1 MGEDRRMAMR
11 GRTIASMALRIICL
25 LTLALQIAVGGAFA
39 LSSPNIPLDSPVYS
53 YLEKLAGFGLVRSDV
68 AGIKPFSRAEAARLL
83 LEAEWS
89 LETGVGSGDLAFA
102 RSILAEL
109 RRKIPREAALY
120 QVPDTAPAVDVNPVS
135 SARLRYVYVDG
146 KPRSYER
153 PVHDP
158 GNDGVFGI
166 GSGLRPPNLYP
177 TPVQQHGI
185 EGTPLMENNEGIV
198 YRDGHNAEVR
208 FSAEASLGS
217 VASALVEPQISY
229 DREGDGATVKLV
241 KGYLKIGGG
250 GLELEAGRD
259 ANWLGLG
266 SRGTVTLTNN
276 AENFDLVKLSSP
288 EPISLKY
295 IGLIKYA
302 LIGSRFDATVT
313 SGAERR
319 PWFLG
324 AKLSVK
330 PVETFEVGLNMGK
343 QFGGPGVRNSFGDY
357 VRGIVGGTNAD
368 NTNNVAGVEMRV
380 RMPFLRNTELYGEFS
395 GEDSASFWPIVESYV
410 AGFHIPR
417 LTASGRDDL
426 RFEFFK
432 GNNILYTS
440 GTFPGGYLYHG
451 MPIGHSQGGAVI
463 EFYLRYSHWF
473 SVRNNLALEFF
484 RTDRGHEGR
493 VTVDAGGR
501 FDPNGVKQAI
511 EKKHAGRVS
520 WTLPV
525 HGDVDMNLL
534 YGVEDIQNADLVT
547 GEDRTNQLF
556 KAELRYRY

>member
-1 MGEDRRMAMR
+1 MVGESRLAIKQVTNG
-11 GRTIASMALRIICL
+11 GRALCVICL
-25 LTLALQIAVGGAFA
+25 FVLSMQVTVVGAFA

-53 YLEKLAGFGLVRSDV
+53 YLEKLAGLGLVRSDV

-83 LEAEWS
+83 LEAEWN
-89 LETGVGSGDLAFA
+89 LEAGVGSGDLAFA
-102 RSILAEL
+102 RSILVEL
-109 RRKIPREAALY
+109 RRKIPREASLY
-120 QVPDTAPAVDVNPVS
+120 RDPTMAPKVDANPVS
-135 SARLRYVYVDG
+135 SARIRYVYLDG

-158 GNDGVFGI
+158 GDDGVFGI
-166 GSGLRPPNLYP
+166 GSGLRPANPYP
-177 TPVQQHGI
+177 TPVQQHGT

-208 FSAEASLGS
+208 FSAEAHVGS
-217 VASALVEPQISY
+217 VASALVEPQLSY
-229 DREGDGATVKLV
+229 SREGDGASVELV

-250 GLELEAGRD
+250 GAELEVGRD

-288 EPISLKY
+288 EPIPMKY
-295 IGLIKYA
+295 LGHIKYA
-302 LIGSRFDATVT
+302 FIGSRFDTTVT
-313 SGAERR
+313 DGEERR

-330 PVETFEVGLNMGK
+330 PVETFEIGINLGK
-343 QFGGPGVRNSFGDY
+343 QFAGPGVDNSFGDF
-357 VRGIVGGTNAD
+357 VRGIFGGTSSD
-368 NTNNVAGVEMRV
+368 NTNNLAGVEMRL
-380 RMPFLRNTELYGEFS
+380 RLPKLRNTEIYGEFS

-432 GNNILYTS
+432 GNNILYTN
-440 GTFPGGYLYHG
+440 GTFPGGYLYEG

-473 SVRNNLALEFF
+473 SVRNNLALEFY

-493 VTVDAGGR
+493 IA
-501 FDPNGVKQAI
+501 PQSI

-520 WTLPV
+520 WTLPI
-525 HGDVDMNLL
+525 HGDLDMNLL
-534 YGVEDIQNADLVT
+534 YGIEKVKNVDLVE

-556 KAELRYRY
+556 RADLRYRY

>member
-1 MGEDRRMAMR
+1 MSQYNSSLVSGT
-11 GRTIASMALRIICL
+11 RTLRAVCL
-25 LTLALQIAVGGAFA
+25 AILALALFASTALA

-83 LEAEWS
+83 LEAEWN
-89 LETGVGSGDLAFA
+89 LEAGSGSGDLAFA
-102 RSILAEL
+102 RTILAEL

-120 QVPDTAPAVDVNPVS
+120 REPDTAPAVDVNPLS
-135 SARLRYVYVDG
+135 SARIRYVYLDG

-153 PVHDP
+153 LVHDP

-166 GSGLRPPNLYP
+166 GSGLRPANPYP
-177 TPVQQHGI
+177 SPVQQHGT

-208 FSAEASLGS
+208 FSAEAHVGS
-217 VASALVEPQISY
+217 VASALVEPQLSY
-229 DREGDGATVKLV
+229 SRSGDGASIRLN

-266 SRGTVTLTNN
+266 SRGTVTLTSN
-276 AENFDLVKLSSP
+276 ALNFDLVKLSSP
-288 EPISLKY
+288 EPIPLKY
-295 IGLIKYA
+295 VGAIKYA
-302 LIGSRFDATVT
+302 LIGSRFDTTVT
-313 SGAERR
+313 NGAKRR

-324 AKLSVK
+324 AKLLVK
-330 PVETFEVGLNMGK
+330 PVETFEVGINLGK
-343 QFGGPGVRNSFGDY
+343 QFGGPGVNNSLGDY
-357 VRGIVGGTNAD
+357 VRGIIGGTSAD
-368 NTNNVAGVEMRV
+368 NTNNIAGVEMRV
-380 RMPFLRNTELYGEFS
+380 RLPMLRNMELYGEFS

-410 AGFHIPR
+410 VGFYLPR

-493 VTVDAGGR
+493 VTVDAAGR
-501 FDPNGVKQAI
+501 FDPNGIMQSI

-525 HGDVDMNLL
+525 HGDLDMNLL
-534 YGVEDIQNADLVT
+534 YGIEKVENVELVA

-556 KAELRYRY
+556 KAEVRYRY

>member
-1 MGEDRRMAMR
+1 VSQYNSSLVSGT
-11 GRTIASMALRIICL
+11 RTLRAVCL
-25 LTLALQIAVGGAFA
+25 AILALALFASTALA

-68 AGIKPFSRAEAARLL
+68 AGIKPYSRAEAARLL
-83 LEAEWS
+83 LEAEWN
-89 LETGVGSGDLAFA
+89 LESGVGSSDLAFA
-102 RSILAEL
+102 RTILAEL

-120 QVPDTAPAVDVNPVS
+120 REPETAPTVDVNPLS
-135 SARLRYVYVDG
+135 SARVRYVYLDG

-158 GNDGVFGI
+158 GDDGVFGI
-166 GSGLRPPNLYP
+166 GSGLRPANPYP
-177 TPVQQHGI
+177 SPVQQHGT

-208 FSAEASLGS
+208 FSAEAHVGS
-217 VASALVEPQISY
+217 VASALVEPQLSY
-229 DREGDGATVKLV
+229 SRSGDGASIRLN

-266 SRGTVTLTNN
+266 SRGAVTLTSN
-276 AENFDLVKLSSP
+276 ARNFDLVKLSSP
-288 EPISLKY
+288 EPIPLKY
-295 IGLIKYA
+295 VGAIKYA
-302 LIGSRFDATVT
+302 LIGSRFDTTVT
-313 SGAERR
+313 NGAERR

-330 PVETFEVGLNMGK
+330 PVETFEVGINLGK
-343 QFGGPGVRNSFGDY
+343 QFGGPGVNNSLGDY
-357 VRGIVGGTNAD
+357 VRGIIGGTSAD
-368 NTNNVAGVEMRV
+368 NTNNLAGVEMRV
-380 RMPFLRNTELYGEFS
+380 RLPMLRNMELYGEFS

-410 AGFHIPR
+410 AGFYLPR

-493 VTVDAGGR
+493 VTVDAAGR
-501 FDPNGVKQAI
+501 FDPNGIMQSI

-520 WTLPV
+520 WTLPL
-525 HGDVDMNLL
+525 HGDLDMNLL
-534 YGVEDIQNADLVT
+534 YGIEKVENVDLVA

-556 KAELRYRY
+556 KAEVRYRY

>member
-1 MGEDRRMAMR
+1 MDADFRLAIKALAAVSR
-11 GRTIASMALRIICL
+11 GVRAVCIAAL
-25 LTLALQIAVGGAFA
+25 AVSVTGGGAYA

-83 LEAEWS
+83 LEAEWN
-89 LETGVGSGDLAFA
+89 LEAGVGSGDLAFA
-102 RSILAEL
+102 RSIMAEL

-120 QVPDTAPAVDVNPVS
+120 KEPDMAPAVDVNPVAN
-135 SARLRYVYVDG
+135 ARVRYVYLDG

-158 GNDGVFGI
+158 GDDGVFGI
-166 GSGLRPPNLYP
+166 GNGLRPPNPYP
-177 TPVQQHGI
+177 SPVQQHGT

-198 YRDGHNAEVR
+198 YRDGHNVEAR
-208 FSAEASLGS
+208 FSAEAHLWS
-217 VASALVEPQISY
+217 VATALVEPQLSY
-229 DREGDGATVKLV
+229 SREGDGATVKLV
-241 KGYLKIGGG
+241 KGYLKLGGG
-250 GLELEAGRD
+250 GLELEVGRD

-266 SRGTVTLTNN
+266 SRGAVTLTNN

-288 EPISLKY
+288 EPIPVKY
-295 IGLIKYA
+295 LGAIKYA
-302 LIGSRFDATVT
+302 FIGSRFDTTVT
-313 SGAERR
+313 VGRERR

-330 PVETFEVGLNMGK
+330 PTETFEVGINLGK
-343 QFGGPGVRNSFGDY
+343 QFGGPGVNNSFGDY
-357 VRGIVGGTNAD
+357 VRGIIGGTSAD
-368 NTNNVAGVEMRV
+368 NTNNLAGVEMRL
-380 RMPFLRNTELYGEFS
+380 RFPRLRNAEIYGEFS

-410 AGFHIPR
+410 AGFFIPR
-417 LTASGRDDL
+417 LTAGGRDDL

-432 GNNILYTS
+432 GNNILYTN
-440 GTFPGGYLYHG
+440 GTFPGGYLYRG

-473 SVRNNLALEFF
+473 SVRNNLALEFY

-493 VTVDAGGR
+493 IA
-501 FDPNGVKQAI
+501 PQAI

-520 WTLPV
+520 WSLPV
-525 HGDVDMNLL
+525 HGDLDMKLL
-534 YGVEDIQNADLVT
+534 YGIEKVENVELAA

-556 KAELRYRY
+556 KGELRYRY

>member
-1 MGEDRRMAMR
+1 MSQYNSSLLSGI
-11 GRTIASMALRIICL
+11 RTLRAVCL
-25 LTLALQIAVGGAFA
+25 AILALPLFASTASA

-53 YLEKLAGFGLVRSDV
+53 WLDKLAGFGLVRSDV
-68 AGIKPFSRAEAARLL
+68 TGIKPFSRAEAARLL
-83 LEAEWS
+83 LEAEWN
-89 LETGVGSGDLAFA
+89 LEAGVGAGDLKFA

-120 QVPDTAPAVDVNPVS
+120 REPDTAPAMDVNPVA
-135 SARLRYVYVDG
+135 SARIRYVYLDG

-158 GNDGVFGI
+158 GDDGVFGI
-166 GSGLRPPNLYP
+166 GSGLRPATPYP
-177 TPVQQHGI
+177 SPIQQRGA
-185 EGTPLMENNEGIV
+185 EGTPLLENNEGIV
-198 YRDGHNAEVR
+198 YQDGHNAEVR
-208 FSAEASLGS
+208 FSAEAHLGS
-217 VASALVEPQISY
+217 VASALVEPQLSY
-229 DREGDGATVKLV
+229 SREGDGATAKLV

-250 GLELEAGRD
+250 GAELEVGRD
-259 ANWLGLG
+259 ANWLGFG
-266 SRGTVTLTNN
+266 SRGAVTLTNN

-288 EPISLKY
+288 EPIPMKY
-295 IGLIKYA
+295 LGAIKYA
-302 LIGSRFDATVT
+302 LIGSRFDTTVID
-313 SGAERR
+313 GRERR

-330 PVETFEVGLNMGK
+330 PVEIFEIGINLGK
-343 QFGGPGVRNSFGDY
+343 QFAGPGVDNSFGGY
-357 VRGIVGGTNAD
+357 VRGIFGGTSSD
-368 NTNNVAGVEMRV
+368 NTNNVAGVEMRL
-380 RMPFLRNTELYGEFS
+380 RLPKLRNAEIYGEFS

-410 AGFHIPR
+410 AGFFIPR

-432 GNNILYTS
+432 GNNILYTN
-440 GTFPGGYLYHG
+440 GTFPGGYLYEG

-473 SVRNNLALEFF
+473 SVRNNLALEFY

-493 VTVDAGGR
+493 VRVDAAGR
-501 FDPNGVKQAI
+501 FNANGVMQAI

-525 HGDVDMNLL
+525 HGDLDMNLL
-534 YGVEDIQNADLVT
+534 YGIETVENVGLVD

>member
-1 MGEDRRMAMR
+1 MSQYNSSLVSGT
-11 GRTIASMALRIICL
+11 RTLRAVCL
-25 LTLALQIAVGGAFA
+25 AILALALFASTALA

-68 AGIKPFSRAEAARLL
+68 AGIKPYSRAEAARLL
-83 LEAEWS
+83 LEAEWN
-89 LETGVGSGDLAFA
+89 LESGVGSSDLAFA
-102 RSILAEL
+102 RTILAEL

-120 QVPDTAPAVDVNPVS
+120 REPETAPTVDVNPLS
-135 SARLRYVYVDG
+135 SARVRYVYLDG

-158 GNDGVFGI
+158 GDDGVFGI
-166 GSGLRPPNLYP
+166 GSGLRPANPYP
-177 TPVQQHGI
+177 SPVQQHGT

-208 FSAEASLGS
+208 FSAEAHVGS
-217 VASALVEPQISY
+217 VASALVEPQLSY
-229 DREGDGATVKLV
+229 SRSGDGASIRLN

-266 SRGTVTLTNN
+266 SRGAVTLTSN
-276 AENFDLVKLSSP
+276 ARNFDLVKLSSP
-288 EPISLKY
+288 EPIPLKY
-295 IGLIKYA
+295 VGAIKYA
-302 LIGSRFDATVT
+302 LIGSRFDTTVT
-313 SGAERR
+313 NGAERR

-330 PVETFEVGLNMGK
+330 PVETFEVGINLGK
-343 QFGGPGVRNSFGDY
+343 QFGGPGVNNSLGDY
-357 VRGIVGGTNAD
+357 VRGIIGGTSAD
-368 NTNNVAGVEMRV
+368 NTNNLAGVEMRV
-380 RMPFLRNTELYGEFS
+380 RLPMLRNMELYGEFS

-410 AGFHIPR
+410 AGFYLPR

-473 SVRNNLALEFF
+473 SVRNNLALEFY
-484 RTDRGHEGR
+484 RTERGHEGR
-493 VTVDAGGR
+493 VTVDAAGN
-501 FDPNGVKQAI
+501 FDPNGVMQAI

-520 WTLPV
+520 WTLPL
-525 HGDVDMNLL
+525 HGDLDMNLL
-534 YGVEDIQNADLVT
+534 YGIEKVENVDLVA

>member
-1 MGEDRRMAMR
+1 M
-11 GRTIASMALRIICL
+11 LRAVL
-25 LTLALQIAVGGAFA
+25 LAILALPMLASSASA

-53 YLEKLAGFGLVRSDV
+53 YLEKLAGFGLVQSDV

-83 LEAEWS
+83 LEAEWA
-89 LETGVGSGDLAFA
+89 LEAGGGSGDPAFA
-102 RSILAEL
+102 RSIMEEL

-120 QVPDTAPAVDVNPVS
+120 TEPDKASAVDVNPLS
-135 SARLRYVYVDG
+135 SARIRYVYLDG

-166 GSGLRPPNLYP
+166 GSGLRPANPYP
-177 TPVQQHGI
+177 SPIQQHGT
-185 EGTPLMENNEGIV
+185 EGTPLMENNEGII
-198 YRDGHNAEVR
+198 YRDGHNAELR
-208 FSAEASLGS
+208 FSAEAHVKS
-217 VASALVEPQISY
+217 VASALVEPQLSY
-229 DREGDGATVKLV
+229 SRGGDGATVKLV
-241 KGYLKIGGG
+241 KGYLKLGGG
-250 GLELEAGRD
+250 GLELEVGRD

-266 SRGTVTLTNN
+266 NRGTVTLTNN

-288 EPISLKY
+288 EPIQLKY
-295 IGLIKYA
+295 IGAIKYTF
-302 LIGSRFDATVT
+302 IGSRFDATVT
-313 SGAERR
+313 NGVERR

-330 PVETFEVGLNMGK
+330 PVDIFELGINLGK
-343 QFGGPGVRNSFGDY
+343 EFGGPGVNNSFGDY
-357 VRGIVGGTNAD
+357 VRGIVGGTSAD
-368 NTNNVAGVEMRV
+368 NTNNLAGVEMRL
-380 RMPFLRNTELYGEFS
+380 RLPFLRNTEIYGEFS

-410 AGFHIPR
+410 AGFFIPR
-417 LTASGRDDL
+417 LTAGGRDDL

-440 GTFPGGYLYHG
+440 GTFPEGYLYKG

-473 SVRNNLALEFF
+473 SARNNLALEFY

-493 VTVDAGGR
+493 VKVDAAGN
-501 FDPNGVKQAI
+501 FDPNGVMQAI
-511 EKKHAGRVS
+511 EKKHAGRIS

-525 HGDVDMNLL
+525 HGDLDMNLL
-534 YGVEDIQNADLVT
+534 YGIEKVENVDLRS
-547 GEDRTNQLF
+547 GNDRTNQLF

>member
-1 MGEDRRMAMR
+1 MAINPGVNTKRTRRVACF
-11 GRTIASMALRIICL
+11 SCL
-25 LTLALQIAVGGAFA
+25 ATLALQIFAVSAWA

-53 YLEKLAGFGLVRSDV
+53 YLEKLAGFGLMRSDV

-83 LEAEWS
+83 LEAEWN
-89 LETGVGSGDLAFA
+89 LEAGMGAGDLEFA

-120 QVPDTAPAVDVNPVS
+120 QEPGKAVAVDVNPLS
-135 SARLRYVYVDG
+135 SARIRYVYLDG

-158 GNDGVFGI
+158 GDDGVFGI
-166 GSGLRPPNLYP
+166 GSGLRPANSYP
-177 TPVQQHGI
+177 YPVQQHGT
-185 EGTPLMENNEGIV
+185 EGTPLMENNEGVI

-208 FSAEASLGS
+208 FSAEAHVGS
-217 VASALVEPQISY
+217 VASALVEPQLSY
-229 DREGDGATVKLV
+229 GREEGASAKLV
-241 KGYLKIGGG
+241 KGYLKLGGG
-250 GLELEAGRD
+250 GLELEVGRD

-288 EPISLKY
+288 EPIQLKY
-295 IGLIKYA
+295 IGAIKYT

-313 SGAERR
+313 NGVERR

-330 PVETFEVGLNMGK
+330 PVDTFEVGINLGK
-343 QFGGPGVRNSFGDY
+343 EFGGPGVNNSFGDY
-357 VRGIVGGTNAD
+357 VRGIVGGTSAD
-368 NTNNVAGVEMRV
+368 NTNNLAGVEMRL
-380 RMPFLRNTELYGEFS
+380 RLPFLRNTEIYGEFS

-410 AGFHIPR
+410 AGFFIPR

-440 GTFPGGYLYHG
+440 GTFPEGYLHKG

-473 SVRNNLALEFF
+473 SARNNLALEFY

-493 VTVDAGGR
+493 VKADAAGH
-501 FDPNGVKQAI
+501 FDPNGVMQAI
-511 EKKHAGRVS
+511 EKKHAGRIS

-534 YGVEDIQNADLVT
+534 YGIEKVENVDLQE
-547 GEDRTNQLF
+547 GNDRTNQLF

>member
-1 MGEDRRMAMR
+1 M
-11 GRTIASMALRIICL
+11 
-25 LTLALQIAVGGAFA
+25 
-39 LSSPNIPLDSPVYS
+39 SSPNIALDSPVYS

-83 LEAEWS
+83 LEAEWN
-89 LETGVGSGDLAFA
+89 LESGVGSSDLAFA
-102 RSILAEL
+102 RTILAEL

-120 QVPDTAPAVDVNPVS
+120 REPETAPTVDVNPLS
-135 SARLRYVYVDG
+135 SARVRYVYLDG
-146 KPRSYER
+146 KPLSYER

-158 GNDGVFGI
+158 GDDGVFGI
-166 GSGLRPPNLYP
+166 GSGLRPANPYP
-177 TPVQQHGI
+177 SPVQQHGT

-208 FSAEASLGS
+208 FSAEAHVGS
-217 VASALVEPQISY
+217 VASALVEPRLSY
-229 DREGDGATVKLV
+229 SRSGDGASIRLN

-266 SRGTVTLTNN
+266 SRGAVTLTSN
-276 AENFDLVKLSSP
+276 ARNFDLVKLSSP
-288 EPISLKY
+288 EPIPLKY
-295 IGLIKYA
+295 VGAIKYA
-302 LIGSRFDATVT
+302 LISSRFDTTVT
-313 SGAERR
+313 NGAERR

-330 PVETFEVGLNMGK
+330 PVETFEVGINLGK
-343 QFGGPGVRNSFGDY
+343 QFGGPGVNNSLGDY
-357 VRGIVGGTNAD
+357 VRGIIGGTSAD
-368 NTNNVAGVEMRV
+368 NTNNIAGVEMRV
-380 RMPFLRNTELYGEFS
+380 RLPRLRNMELYGEFS

-410 AGFHIPR
+410 AGFYLPR

-432 GNNILYTS
+432 GNSILYTS

-463 EFYLRYSHWF
+463 ECYLRYSHWF

-493 VTVDAGGR
+493 VTVDAAGR
-501 FDPNGVKQAI
+501 FDPNGIMQSI

-520 WTLPV
+520 WTLPL
-525 HGDVDMNLL
+525 HGDLDMNLL
-534 YGVEDIQNADLVT
+534 YGIEKVENVDLVA

-556 KAELRYRY
+556 KSELRYRY

>member
-1 MGEDRRMAMR
+1 MSQHNSSLVSGT
-11 GRTIASMALRIICL
+11 RTLRAVCL
-25 LTLALQIAVGGAFA
+25 AILVLTLFASTASA

-83 LEAEWS
+83 LEAEWNMEAGS
-89 LETGVGSGDLAFA
+89 GSGDLAFA
-102 RSILAEL
+102 RTILAEL

-120 QVPDTAPAVDVNPVS
+120 REPDTAPAVDVNPMS
-135 SARLRYVYVDG
+135 SARVRYVYLDG

-158 GNDGVFGI
+158 GDDGVFGI
-166 GSGLRPPNLYP
+166 GSGLRPANPYP
-177 TPVQQHGI
+177 SPVQQHGT
-185 EGTPLMENNEGIV
+185 EGTSLMENNEGIV
-198 YRDGHNAEVR
+198 YRDGHNVEVR

-217 VASALVEPQISY
+217 VASALVEPQLSY
-229 DREGDGATVKLV
+229 SREGDGATVKLV

-250 GLELEAGRD
+250 GAELEVGRD

-266 SRGTVTLTNN
+266 SRGAVTLTNN
-276 AENFDLVKLSSP
+276 ARNFDLVKLSSP
-288 EPISLKY
+288 EPILLKY
-295 IGLIKYA
+295 VGALKYA
-302 LIGSRFDATVT
+302 FIGSRFDTTVT
-313 SGAERR
+313 DGEERR

-330 PVETFEVGLNMGK
+330 PVENFEIGINYGK
-343 QFGGPGVRNSFGDY
+343 QFAGPGVDNSFGDF
-357 VRGIVGGTNAD
+357 VRGIFGGMSSD
-368 NTNNVAGVEMRV
+368 NTNNLAGVEMRL
-380 RMPFLRNTELYGEFS
+380 RLPKLRNTELYGEFS

-410 AGFHIPR
+410 AGVYIPR

-432 GNNILYTS
+432 GNNILYTNS
-440 GTFPGGYLYHG
+440 TFPGGYLYKG

-493 VTVDAGGR
+493 VTVDAAGR
-501 FDPNGVKQAI
+501 FDPNGVMQAI

-520 WTLPV
+520 WSLPV
-525 HGDVDMNLL
+525 HGDLDMNLL
-534 YGVEDIQNADLVT
+534 YGIEKVENVDLVA

-556 KAELRYRY
+556 KAEVRYRY